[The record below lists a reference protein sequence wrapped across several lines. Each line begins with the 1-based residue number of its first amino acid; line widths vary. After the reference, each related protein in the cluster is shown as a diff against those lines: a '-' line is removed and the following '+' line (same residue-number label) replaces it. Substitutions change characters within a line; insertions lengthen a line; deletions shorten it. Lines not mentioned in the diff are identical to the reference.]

1 MMFNGRRSR
10 IASVVAAA
18 AGWLI
23 AGATAAMGA
32 TGGITLAADAGLD
45 GVTRPGRLT
54 RVRIAIENS
63 DTDIAGNLVVAA
75 GGERVARALSLPAP
89 SRKRL
94 ELYIRVP
101 SADIDRIHVALVA
114 GGRELGAVDA
124 AVRFAREETAF
135 VLCVASSASAGPDS
149 RCTSTLDVA
158 SLPGSWRGYDA
169 VDELVW
175 SPAAPASL
183 TGDQRVAI
191 NRWTIRRAN
200 DLSVGL
206 AAQPAGPARV
216 QTQMRMLIAAYAAL
230 FLLVVAAAQI
240 LARRSLSIYA
250 AVISI
255 VAAGSAAA
263 MAQGRIGAGAS
274 ILLTDST
281 IVRGAEGV
289 DDAFV
294 STRGVARF
302 PALGSFE
309 LSPAFDDGV
318 VTMRQGPGGA
328 TFADDGESILAGV
341 FGKNQH
347 VEFDLEGF
355 SGLPTVK
362 VIRSPETT
370 RIVNMAST
378 DLTDCELPS
387 GLLPRRAAL
396 LKAGDSLGVRGAPD
410 AEDAVFTCRFQAAPP
425 TLRSRRAR
433 VEHRGSAVLVYGLR
447 PFGGRTP

>member
-1 MMFNGRRSR
+1 MMFDGRRPR

-32 TGGITLAADAGLD
+32 TGGVSLAADAGLD

-75 GGERVARALSLPAP
+75 GGVRVVRALSLPAP

-114 GGRELGAVDA
+114 GGREVGAVDA

-135 VLCVASSASAGPDS
+135 VLCVASSAAAGPDS
-149 RCTSTLDVA
+149 RCTSTLDGA
-158 SLPGSWRGYDA
+158 SLPDSWRGYDA
-169 VDELVW
+169 VDELV
-175 SPAAPASL
+175 SPPAGPPSL
-183 TGDQRVAI
+183 TSDQRVAI

-200 DLSVGL
+200 DLSAGL
-206 AAQPAGPARV
+206 AARPGPARV
-216 QTQMRMLIAAYAAL
+216 LTQMRMLIATYAAL
-230 FLLVVAAAQI
+230 FVVVVAAAKK

-250 AVISI
+250 AVIAI

-263 MAQGRIGAGAS
+263 LAQGRIGAGAS

-281 IVRGAEGV
+281 TVRGAEGV
-289 DDAFV
+289 ADAFV

-309 LSPAFDDGV
+309 LTPTFDDGV
-318 VTMRQGPGGA
+318 VTARQEPADA
-328 TFADDGESILAGV
+328 TFADDGESVLAGV

-387 GLLPRRAAL
+387 GLLPSRVAL
-396 LKAGDSLGVRGAPD
+396 LRAGDSLGVQGAPD

-433 VEHRGSAVLVYGLR
+433 VEHQGSAVLVYGLR
-447 PFGGRTP
+447 SSGGRRP